1 MGKHKHVETKQH
13 AIKKNYWVNEE
24 VKEEIRKY
32 LKINE
37 NGNTTFQNLQNVTNA
52 ILRQKLLL
60 IQAFLTKQEKSQ
72 AMKPTT

>member
-1 MGKHKHVETKQH
+1 MLLKIERDNVE
-13 AIKKNYWVNEE
+13 I
-24 VKEEIRKY
+24 KEEIRKY
-32 LKINE
+32 LKTSE